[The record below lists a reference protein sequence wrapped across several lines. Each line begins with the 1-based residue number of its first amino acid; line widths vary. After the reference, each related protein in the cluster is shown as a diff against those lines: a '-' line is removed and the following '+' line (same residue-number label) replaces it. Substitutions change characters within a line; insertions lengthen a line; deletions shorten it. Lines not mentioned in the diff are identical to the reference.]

1 MFQEKNTKP
10 EKTIIYPVCVICH
23 EIILLTNLFLND
35 DYDLYISFNCGCK
48 NNNIIKSTKFAS
60 LATYYARMSRTINF
74 SSDYCIKCL
83 TYYTKGCNHDKNY
96 ILKYK
101 INQYTKHCSIH
112 PSQIFAYYCEQCNK
126 LICKE
131 CKKLHQK
138 HPLITMSKL
147 YQQAHFNIISNKD
160 KNTLI
165 NLIPETIP
173 NNYRKKIIE
182 HLTEFKDLLYS
193 SFLEKKKKLSFNLIL
208 SVICLQSISKI
219 EIMQFDKSIDTF
231 YSNNKVAIMTLSLD
245 APSNSTMII
254 PIYVRRVKEFY
265 IFENKKICMVFSQRS
280 FKRFLI
286 HFYDQYRSYHTFYTS
301 N

>member
-1 MFQEKNTKP
+1 
-10 EKTIIYPVCVICH
+10 
-23 EIILLTNLFLND
+23 
-35 DYDLYISFNCGCK
+35 
-48 NNNIIKSTKFAS
+48 
-60 LATYYARMSRTINF
+60 
-74 SSDYCIKCL
+74 
-83 TYYTKGCNHDKNY
+83 
-96 ILKYK
+96 
-101 INQYTKHCSIH
+101 
-112 PSQIFAYYCEQCNK
+112 
-126 LICKE
+126 
-131 CKKLHQK
+131 
-138 HPLITMSKL
+138 MSKL
-147 YQQAHFNIISNKD
+147 YQQAHVNIISNKE

-219 EIMQFDKSIDTF
+219 DIMQFDKSIDTF

-265 IFENKKICMVFSQRS
+265 IFENKKICMMLVDLLLSYGADINSRFDNIKGYTILIKLVSGEIKNIDKLNTVKEMAKFLLERGADPTLRGKDEKSIIDIVKNSSAILTHYKEELIEVLSNTKQLYFFNDENFIKRGDKIGKGHMRSLTGVPFLNKTIGNEVVFETNEDNMNCCL
-280 FKRFLI
+280 LI
-286 HFYDQYRSYHTFYTS
+286 
-301 N
+301 